1 MAFYCINEVRIQT
14 ANTQRIIPD
23 AILCSNMF
31 ITAKTAVRLAYEN
44 TIIGKYLLTFFV
56 TSIISTII

>member
-1 MAFYCINEVRIQT
+1 MPNP
-14 ANTQRIIPD
+14 ANKQRIIPD
-23 AILCSNMF
+23 AILCSSMF

-56 TSIISTII
+56 TSIISTGLIALCDLR